1 MYRKITRII
10 TVSGLALLLF
20 PAGGCHSV
28 RAEDTK
34 SPADYVNP
42 FIGASCNPDA
52 AGAYHGLGKTI
63 PGAITPFGMV
73 QVSPNTVTGK
83 DKSSGYSDEN
93 RTIEGF
99 ALTQM
104 SGVGWFGDLGNFL
117 VMPTTGPL
125 KTIPGKEDGTITG
138 WRSYYDKASET
149 ARAGYYSVNLTDYGI
164 RAETSATPHCGIMR
178 FTFPEHACSRIQI
191 DLARR
196 VAGSSDYQYLKV
208 VNDSTIMGWIKC
220 TPDGGGWGNG
230 KGQVKYTLHFYGRF
244 SKPLKNYGFWSADIP
259 DDWVRKRDE
268 VTSIPYQTRLSQAA
282 VVRDKAEF
290 EGKSIGFFTEFAS
303 AAGEQVT
310 LKVGVSFVDL
320 KGAENNFNAE
330 IADKDFE
337 TVRTEAHDL
346 WNRELGRVAIEGGTE
361 DQKTIFYTALYHTM
375 IDPAPLYRR
384 GWSLCGRG
392 L

>member
-1 MYRKITRII
+1 
-10 TVSGLALLLF
+10 
-20 PAGGCHSV
+20 
-28 RAEDTK
+28 
-34 SPADYVNP
+34 
-42 FIGASCNPDA
+42 
-52 AGAYHGLGKTI
+52 
-63 PGAITPFGMV
+63 
-73 QVSPNTVTGK
+73 
-83 DKSSGYSDEN
+83 
-93 RTIEGF
+93 
-99 ALTQM
+99 M

-282 VVRDKAEF
+282 VVRTRLNSN
-290 EGKSIGFFTEFAS
+290 GKSIGFFTEFAS
-303 AAGEQVT
+303 RGRRAG
-310 LKVGVSFVDL
+310 D
-320 KGAENNFNAE
+320 A
-330 IADKDFE
+330 
-337 TVRTEAHDL
+337 
-346 WNRELGRVAIEGGTE
+346 
-361 DQKTIFYTALYHTM
+361 
-375 IDPAPLYRR
+375 
-384 GWSLCGRG
+384 
-392 L
+392 